1 MIENPFVRLLFKI
14 AYHKGIVIILDA
26 HTLLFSY
33 RNKQRNKLYNIKRS
47 MAVNHGIKSTLFK
60 IKYNQT
66 LGIVETS
73 ASIYS
78 MFLLPPHSNVKKS
91 NAK

>member
-1 MIENPFVRLLFKI
+1 MTENPFVRLLFKI
-14 AYHKGIVIILDA
+14 AYHKGIVIIFDA

-60 IKYNQT
+60 IKCKLILFST
-66 LGIVETS
+66 LEPLTS
-73 ASIYS
+73 YVSKYVVS
-78 MFLLPPHSNVKKS
+78 FF
-91 NAK
+91 